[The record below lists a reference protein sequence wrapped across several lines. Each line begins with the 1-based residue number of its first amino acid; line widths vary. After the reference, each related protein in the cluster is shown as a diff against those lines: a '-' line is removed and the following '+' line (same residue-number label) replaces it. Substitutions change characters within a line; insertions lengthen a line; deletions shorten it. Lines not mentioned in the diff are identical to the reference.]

1 MPNSENL
8 SLNEVYARLRQQP
21 KDVRDRVCRLVLDVL
36 DGKTANKP
44 KAAVTERLSA
54 SDAFYPPTGHV
65 KRKGSK

>member
-36 DGKTANKP
+36 DGKKIGRA
-44 KAAVTERLSA
+44 
-54 SDAFYPPTGHV
+54 HV
-65 KRKGSK
+65 